1 MNGIKSAGGGEISCL
16 FERAAGVRLRR
27 YFYYTTLLALL
38 SSKICKKIAQIFIPK
53 FVQNYYLFFIK
64 NNDIINYKIK
74 EGKTVGAE
82 NNSKNLKKKVLTN
95 KNSYAIINT

>member
-1 MNGIKSAGGGEISCL
+1 MVLKVWAGDNPL
-16 FERAAGVRLRR
+16 PFERAADNRAAAKFSL
-27 YFYYTTLLALL
+27 YHIPQIL
-38 SSKICKKIAQIFIPK
+38 SSKIYKKIAQIFIPK

-82 NNSKNLKKKVLTN
+82 NNSKK
-95 KNSYAIINT
+95 S